1 MNEMVVCAK
10 MPSMERE
17 QQKKHIKMKP
27 FFVGIGTMILGIV
40 SFIMACQLVV
50 VIVKLIIG

>member
-1 MNEMVVCAK
+1 